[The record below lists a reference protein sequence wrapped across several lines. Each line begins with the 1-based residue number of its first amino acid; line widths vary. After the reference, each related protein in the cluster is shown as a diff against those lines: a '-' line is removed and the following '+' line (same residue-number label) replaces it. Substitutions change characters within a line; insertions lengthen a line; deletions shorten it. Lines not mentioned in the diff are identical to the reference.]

1 MDWHILWS
9 TFIIATFKFLFSGIP
24 GAKLGV
30 PFWEIVLS
38 SGLGALCS
46 AAFFFFLS
54 EQVIR
59 YFEKRRN
66 KTNIVISRKRF
77 KTNRV
82 IIRIKQSFGILGITF
97 FAPLFLSVPI
107 GSIICAKFYGDN
119 KSTFPLMAMWIG
131 INSIVITLIWY
142 GIFG

>member
-54 EQVIR
+54 ERVIR

-66 KTNIVISRKRF
+66 RKKIPLSKKRF
-77 KTNRV
+77 KTNRL
-82 IIRIKQSFGILGITF
+82 IIKIKQSFGILGITF
-97 FAPLFLSVPI
+97 FAPL
-107 GSIICAKFYGDN
+107 
-119 KSTFPLMAMWIG
+119 
-131 INSIVITLIWY
+131 
-142 GIFG
+142 